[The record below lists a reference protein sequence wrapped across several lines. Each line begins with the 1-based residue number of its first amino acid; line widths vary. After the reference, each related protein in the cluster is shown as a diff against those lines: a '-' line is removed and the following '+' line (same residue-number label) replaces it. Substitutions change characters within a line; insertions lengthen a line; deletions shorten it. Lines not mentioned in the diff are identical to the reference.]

1 MLNYLAS
8 RGVAAVSEDSSGN
21 AGAALATYCAAAAVD
36 CRIYVPDMASPAKIA
51 QIAATG
57 SQIVRIS
64 GSRQAVTDAA
74 MEDASGAYYASHNWH
89 PMFLEGTKTV
99 GFEIWEQLQRAPDV
113 IVAPVGGG
121 SNLIG
126 CFKAFG
132 ELRAS
137 GLVDRVPKLIGVQ
150 SSACEPLAQAFR
162 DGREEFAPIEA
173 RPTVAEGIAVSR
185 PVRSREVLSA
195 VRASGGSII
204 SVSEDAIVD
213 AHRMLARRGLYVEPT
228 SATAVAGLR
237 AVLVSGEIGPDLSI
251 VVILTGSGLKAGA
264 PAL

>member
-1 MLNYLAS
+1 
-8 RGVAAVSEDSSGN
+8 
-21 AGAALATYCAAAAVD
+21 
-36 CRIYVPDMASPAKIA
+36 
-51 QIAATG
+51 
-57 SQIVRIS
+57 
-64 GSRQAVTDAA
+64 
-74 MEDASGAYYASHNWH
+74 
-89 PMFLEGTKTV
+89 
-99 GFEIWEQLQRAPDV
+99 
-113 IVAPVGGG
+113 
-121 SNLIG
+121 
-126 CFKAFG
+126 
-132 ELRAS
+132 
-137 GLVDRVPKLIGVQ
+137 LVDRVPKLIGVQ
-150 SSACEPLAQAFR
+150 SSACEPLARAFR

-213 AHRMLARRGLYVEPT
+213 AHRMLARSGLYVEPT

-237 AVLVSGEIGPDLSI
+237 AVLVSCEIDPDLSI